1 MEKRFLGDTGMKVT
15 QLGVGLAAIGEE
27 ESLDT
32 IDKVERVLITAL
44 DAGLNFFDTAECYFD
59 SEEMVGR
66 TISHRRSEFFLATKC
81 GHAKPGVIP
90 QGQVDEDWS
99 APALIDS
106 MDRSLRRLRTDYVDL
121 FQLHSCSRDEL
132 ERGEVIDAL
141 QRARDA
147 GKTRF
152 IGYSG
157 DNDAADWAVECGA
170 FDTLQTSFNVADQR
184 PRRGLLAK
192 AKERGMGVIAK
203 RPIAN
208 RAWGVPESPTRG
220 FKFDPNYADEYWRR
234 TQAMAA
240 LGPLRDDPKSPI
252 LLALGFVFAHP
263 EVDVAIVG
271 TRNPAHMT
279 SNIAMVEAGA
289 RISEATLEDLYR
301 RWNQLDDDWAGMM

>member
-1 MEKRFLGDTGMKVT
+1 MEMRFLGDTGMEVT
-15 QLGVGLAAIGEE
+15 RLGVGLAAIGEE
-27 ESLDT
+27 ESLET

-81 GHAKPGVIP
+81 GHGKPGVIP
-90 QGQVDEDWS
+90 QGQADDDWS
-99 APALIDS
+99 AQALIDS

-132 ERGEVIDAL
+132 EKGDVIEAL

-170 FDTLQTSFNVADQR
+170 FDTLQTSFSVADQR
-184 PRRGLLAK
+184 PRRGLLGK

-234 TQAMAA
+234 TQAMAD
-240 LGPLRDDPKSPI
+240 LGPLTNDPKSPV

-271 TRNPAHMT
+271 TRNPEHMT

-289 RISEATLEDLYR
+289 KISEATLEDLYG
-301 RWNQLDDDWAGMM
+301 RWNKLDDDWEGMM